1 MSDYLVRKVFTQ
13 SGVSL
18 AVVIPKDYA
27 EELGLVNG
35 SEVYISLQGDV
46 LVLKKIPD
54 FNLLETT
61 IAVEKPLQEV

>member
-1 MSDYLVRKVFTQ
+1 MSDFLVRKVFTQ

-18 AVVIPKDYA
+18 AVVIPKNYA

-35 SEVYISLQGDV
+35 SEVYISRQGEV

-54 FNLLETT
+54 FDPTETP
-61 IAVEKPLQEV
+61 IDAKKPLQEA